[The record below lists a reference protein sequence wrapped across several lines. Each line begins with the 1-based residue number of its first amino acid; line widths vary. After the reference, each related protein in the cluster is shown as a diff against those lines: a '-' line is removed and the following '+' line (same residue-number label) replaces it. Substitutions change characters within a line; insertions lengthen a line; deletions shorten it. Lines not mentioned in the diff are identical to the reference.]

1 MELIMKNIED
11 PIAVQ
16 ELEKLAS
23 KRVKKIKN
31 FYIHAFIYASV
42 LCVYILKNYYGFPF
56 NFVPLEYINFFVMA
70 IWTFIFVTDGID
82 LFLTEIVF
90 GKKWESSKIKRM
102 TEKENQKQTWE

>member
-1 MELIMKNIED
+1 MELIMKNIKD
-11 PIAVQ
+11 PIAAQ

-42 LCVYILKNYYGFPF
+42 LSVYILKNYYGFPF

-90 GKKWESSKIKRM
+90 GKKWESNKIKRM